1 MRNAAAI
8 PSAWPGPY
16 PERRIDADEARDRQL
31 WRALA
36 TPWFSQSL
44 ARRRGEAFV
53 ARVEAHDDKWRT
65 ASDEQLAK
73 HVRDLR
79 RSMSVN
85 GFDASLCA
93 RAFALV
99 RETAARRIGLRAH
112 PTQLLGGWS
121 MLNGMVAEMATG
133 EGKSLA
139 IAIAAA
145 TAGLAHVRT
154 HVITVNDYLAERD
167 ARELAP
173 LYAALGLRSAGITA
187 SVREPAQR
195 AAAWRSDV
203 VYCSNKGLVF
213 DYLRDGVRLEHRRSP
228 MHRELDRLGGSSTA
242 LLAGL
247 ELGIVDEA
255 DSVLID
261 ECRLPLVLSR
271 ERPPFYE
278 TAVLAT
284 ALELAAGLRV
294 TEHYALLA
302 AERRVELTD
311 AGRAALAEA
320 KAAPADFW
328 AAARRRDELVRQALT
343 ALHVLKRDEHYLV
356 RQGRVELIDAGTG
369 RVMADRSWELGL
381 QQMVEVKERCAP
393 SRGRETI
400 ARITYQRF
408 FSRYHRLGAATGT
421 ASEVASELW
430 RVYGLRVLRVP
441 RHQKNLNKGYGTEVH
456 ASLERHCDALIEAVR
471 ARQRKNQPVLL
482 ATRTVAASERLSK
495 ALTAAGLQH
504 EVLNARNEA
513 AEAAIVAQAGES
525 GRITIATNMAGRGT
539 DIKLGRGVERLGGLH
554 VIVAECNE
562 SRRLDRQLFGRA
574 GRQGDPGSHERV
586 LALDDE
592 LLRDNSPVWLR
603 ALLRGVLHATP
614 RLGGLL
620 ASWSIGFVRWRLER
634 RAAGQRRLALQE
646 DRRIGDALSFSGS
659 ME

>member
-16 PERRIDADEARDRQL
+16 PERLLDAEEAQDRQF

-36 TPWFSQSL
+36 AIGFSPRL

-53 ARVEAHDDKWRT
+53 ARVEALDAKWRS

-73 HVRDLR
+73 RVRDLR
-79 RSMSVN
+79 RALSVS
-85 GFDASLCA
+85 GFDEGLCA

-99 RETAARRIGLRAH
+99 RETAARRLGLRAH
-112 PTQLLGGWS
+112 PTQLLGGWA

-145 TAGLAHVRT
+145 TAALAHVRT
-154 HVITVNDYLAERD
+154 HVITVNDYLADRD
-167 ARELAP
+167 ARELGR
-173 LYAALGLRSAGITA
+173 LYGALGLRSAGITA
-187 SVREPAQR
+187 SVRDPAQR
-195 AAAWRSDV
+195 SEAWRSDV

-213 DYLRDGVRLEHRRSP
+213 DYLRDGVAFKQRRSP
-228 MHRELDRLGGSSTA
+228 LHRELDRLGGRSDA

-261 ECRLPLVLSR
+261 ESRLPLLLSR
-271 ERPPFYE
+271 ERPALYE
-278 TAVLAT
+278 AKVLAT
-284 ALELAAGLRV
+284 ALELAARLRLG
-294 TEHYALLA
+294 EHYAVHA
-302 AERRVELTD
+302 GERRVELTD
-311 AGRAALAEA
+311 LGRAALAEA
-320 KAAPADFW
+320 AAGDFW
-328 AAARRRDELVRQALT
+328 AVARRRNELVRQALT

-356 RQGRVELIDAGTG
+356 REGRVEIIDASTG
-369 RVMADRSWELGL
+369 RAMPDRSWELGL

-421 ASEVASELW
+421 ASEVGSELW

-441 RHQKNLNKGYGTEVH
+441 RHQRNLNKGYGTTVC
-456 ASLERHCDALIEAVR
+456 ASAERHREALVEAVR
-471 ARQRKNQPVLL
+471 ARQRRKQPVLL
-482 ATRTVAASERLSK
+482 ATRTVAASERLSA
-495 ALTAAGLQH
+495 ALTAAGLPH
-504 EVLNARNEA
+504 ELLNARNEA
-513 AEAAIVAQAGES
+513 AEAAIVAQAGQS
-525 GRITIATNMAGRGT
+525 GRVTIATNMAGRGT
-539 DIKLGRGVERLGGLH
+539 DIKLGLGVERLGGLH

-562 SRRLDRQLFGRA
+562 SKRLDRQLFGRA

-592 LLRDNSPVWLR
+592 LFRDHSPAWLR
-603 ALLRGVLHATP
+603 SSLAGLLGAMP
-614 RLGGLL
+614 GLGGLL
-620 ASWSIGFVRWRLER
+620 ASWSISVVRWRLER
-634 RAAGQRRLALQE
+634 RAARQRRLALQE
-646 DRRIGDALSFSGS
+646 DRRVGDALSFSGS